1 MEPEGEIPIRNLHFP
16 ACNDIVSQIT
26 FMELK
31 PMKKMIFSALCT
43 LSALLLLP
51 SCDTLKTLENMQSSE
66 FLNPSVFE
74 TTPDYVLSIHEVVR
88 YPRSEE
94 LEQEVTTFDGKRI
107 YINTNSMIHSRNISK
122 IEITLNK
129 KDPQF
134 CDLKLTLDRRGK
146 MLWGNL
152 AISFKGRE
160 VALVIDGVLYRIF
173 KPAQLGEEAEAVIM
187 TGPFDRNTA
196 LNIAKNSEKNYGIF
210 NPK

>member
-31 PMKKMIFSALCT
+31 PMKKMIFSALCS
-43 LSALLLLP
+43 LSALLLP

-152 AISFKGRE
+152 ATMFKGRD
-160 VALVIDGVLYRIF
+160 VALMVDGILYRVF
-173 KPAQLGEEAEAVIM
+173 KPAQLGEEAEAVII

>member
-66 FLNPSVFE
+66 FLNPSIFE

-152 AISFKGRE
+152 ATMFKGRD
-160 VALVIDGVLYRIF
+160 VALMVDGILYRVF
-173 KPAQLGEEAEAVIM
+173 KPAQLGEEAEAVII

>member
-74 TTPDYVLSIHEVVR
+74 MTPDYVLSIHEVVR

-152 AISFKGRE
+152 ATMFKGRD
-160 VALVIDGVLYRIF
+160 VALMVDGILYRVF
-173 KPAQLGEEAEAVIM
+173 KPAQLGEEAEAVII

>member
-1 MEPEGEIPIRNLHFP
+1 
-16 ACNDIVSQIT
+16 
-26 FMELK
+26 
-31 PMKKMIFSALCT
+31 MKKIFLPVLAACA
-43 LSALLLLP
+43 ALLLS
-51 SCDTLKTLENMQSSE
+51 SCDTLKTLENMQSSD
-66 FLNPSVFE
+66 FLNPNVFE
-74 TTPDYVLSIHEVVR
+74 TTPDYVLSIHQVVR

-94 LEQEVTTFDGKRI
+94 LEQPVTTFEGKRI
-107 YINTNSMIHSRNISK
+107 YINVHSLIHSRNIEK
-122 IEITLNK
+122 IEYMLNK

-152 AISFKGRE
+152 ATMFKGQE
-160 VALVIDGVLYRIF
+160 VALLVDGMLYRVF
-173 KPAQLGEEAEAVIM
+173 KPAQLGEEAEAVII

>member
-152 AISFKGRE
+152 ATMFKGRD
-160 VALVIDGVLYRIF
+160 VALMVDGILYRVF
-173 KPAQLGEEAEAVIM
+173 KPAQLGEEAEAVII

>member
-1 MEPEGEIPIRNLHFP
+1 MKN
-16 ACNDIVSQIT
+16 IT
-26 FMELK
+26 VF
-31 PMKKMIFSALCT
+31 ALAVCVF
-43 LSALLLLP
+43 AFLP
-51 SCDTLKTLENMQSSE
+51 SCDTLKTLENIERNE

-74 TTPDYVLSIHEVVR
+74 TTPDYVLSIHQVVH
-88 YPRSEE
+88 YPRSET
-94 LEQEVTTFDGKRI
+94 LEQEVTTFDGKKV
-107 YINTNSMIHSRNISK
+107 YINTHSLIHSRNIEK
-122 IEITLNK
+122 VEVMLNK
-129 KDPQF
+129 EDPQF

>member
-1 MEPEGEIPIRNLHFP
+1 
-16 ACNDIVSQIT
+16 
-26 FMELK
+26 MELE

-43 LSALLLLP
+43 LGALLLLP

-94 LEQEVTTFDGKRI
+94 LDLEVTTFDGKRI

-152 AISFKGRE
+152 ATMFKGRD
-160 VALVIDGVLYRIF
+160 VALMVDGILYRVF
-173 KPAQLGEEAEAVIM
+173 KPAQLGEEAEAVII

>member
-1 MEPEGEIPIRNLHFP
+1 MEPEGEIPNLNLHFP

-152 AISFKGRE
+152 ATMFKGRD
-160 VALVIDGVLYRIF
+160 VALMVDGILYRVF
-173 KPAQLGEEAEAVIM
+173 KPAQLGEEAEAVII

>member
-43 LSALLLLP
+43 LSALLLP

-152 AISFKGRE
+152 ATMFKGRD
-160 VALVIDGVLYRIF
+160 VALMVDGILYRVF
-173 KPAQLGEEAEAVIM
+173 KPAQLGEEAEAVII

>member
-1 MEPEGEIPIRNLHFP
+1 
-16 ACNDIVSQIT
+16 
-26 FMELK
+26 MELK
-31 PMKKMIFSALCT
+31 PMKKMIFSALCS

-152 AISFKGRE
+152 ATMFKRRD
-160 VALVIDGVLYRIF
+160 VALMVDGILYRVF
-173 KPAQLGEEAEAVIM
+173 KPAQLGEEAEAVII